1 MLSSLVLRLLESGK
15 NGFWGN
21 LALFLPHQALFFAG
35 NSPLGVSEGR
45 FFERYPP
52 LFKIC
57 QSPEGCFRF

>member
-1 MLSSLVLRLLESGK
+1 MNLESGK

-21 LALFLPHQALFFAG
+21 LALFLPHQDLFFAG

-52 LFKIC
+52 LFKIARV
-57 QSPEGCFRF
+57 QFLN